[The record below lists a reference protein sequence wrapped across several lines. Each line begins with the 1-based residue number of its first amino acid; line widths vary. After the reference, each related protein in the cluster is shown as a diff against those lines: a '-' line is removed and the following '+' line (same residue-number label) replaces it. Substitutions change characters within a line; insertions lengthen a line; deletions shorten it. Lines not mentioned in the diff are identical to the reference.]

1 MKNQLFSTVPDF
13 EITTELLN
21 YFGIQGFEDNHSFT
35 KDNLQSLETVD
46 KIVKIID
53 KLEEY
58 YLPCKHSYIKEL
70 NEKKCITILRQFLK
84 IHGYTLFSKEK
95 YVRGRKAL
103 HYQVIPLQ
111 VTMNTGKPP
120 HKSVMISFD

>member
-53 KLEEY
+53 KLD
-58 YLPCKHSYIKEL
+58 LKQ
-70 NEKKCITILRQFLK
+70 NEMTKTMRGNGFKKNTI
-84 IHGYTLFSKEK
+84 
-95 YVRGRKAL
+95 
-103 HYQVIPLQ
+103 
-111 VTMNTGKPP
+111 
-120 HKSVMISFD
+120 